1 MARSR
6 SYAQAERVTFGERFG
21 MIVGGGAV
29 LALLTFQIVFVAR
42 LAGF

>member
-6 SYAQAERVTFGERFG
+6 SYARAERVTFGERFG